1 MKKKENK
8 IVSKIDRGE
17 IFQLKKPPLIAL
29 VISNRL
35 HNLFSNYLTIIL
47 ATDKNVDRVR
57 ESLEVPFELE
67 NGKKIKLLPSCF
79 HTVSKQQF
87 YDQGTFLGK
96 IDEKTAEKLS
106 QKIKSILDLN
116 E

>member
-1 MKKKENK
+1 MKKSENK
-8 IVSKIDRGE
+8 ISKIDRGE
-17 IFQLKKPPLIAL
+17 IFQLKSPTIIAL

-47 ATDKNVDRVR
+47 ATDKNINQVR
-57 ESLEVPFELE
+57 ESLEVSFELR

-87 YDQGTFLGK
+87 YDQGIFLGK
-96 IDEKTAEKLS
+96 IDEKTAEKLN
-106 QKIKSILDLN
+106 QKIRSILDLN
-116 E
+116 D